1 MPNSVIPIVR
11 HRTEHTI
18 SRKLIDPD
26 ALTVLYRLSHAGF
39 TAYLVGGGV
48 RDLLLGRQP
57 KDFDIST
64 DAFPA
69 QIRKLFR
76 NAFLIGRRFRLALIR
91 FGDKQIE
98 TSTFRRQPE
107 QDEAADDGRPGALY
121 QSEDNYYGTPA
132 EDAQRRDFTVN
143 GLFYDIETFSVI
155 DYVGGLKDLE
165 KKVLRSIGDPN
176 IRFREDPVRMM
187 RAVRFSARLGF
198 RIHRDSEKAIG
209 RHYEEIAQASKP
221 RLYDEVLKLFGQ
233 GAAAEAFRQLWTTKL
248 MSVLL
253 PALHDYIQ
261 HSGKKRSPLWDYLA
275 ALDGAVE
282 NPLAADAALRV
293 AVLLCPLYMSR
304 LALAAKAGE
313 FRAEDVA
320 DRLVE
325 EAFVEAFGAK
335 SWRLPRAVGYNAAAM
350 LSAQAHFDERD
361 PHMRRSRVF
370 TREWFPGALLL
381 YGMRMQATDG
391 DASDFESWRTAFEE
405 HRRRHPAPE
414 HSRGPHHGIPAEGN
428 PEADVESPAAPDAQN
443 AQGEAGPEGEARAPG
458 RRRRRRPRRRGPRD
472 GTPQDHRPATEAA
485 GPQGNP

>member
-1 MPNSVIPIVR
+1 MPNSVTPIVR

-48 RDLLLGRQP
+48 RDLLLGRRP

-64 DAFPA
+64 DAYPN

-76 NAFLIGRRFRLALIR
+76 NAFLIGRRFRLALVR

-107 QDEAADDGRPGALY
+107 QDEANDDGRPGALY
-121 QSEDNYYGTPA
+121 QSEDNYFGTPA

-143 GLFYDIETFSVI
+143 GLFYDIATFAVI
-155 DYVGGLKDLE
+155 DYVGGLRDLE
-165 KKVLRSIGDPN
+165 KKVLRCIGDPN

-198 RIHRDSEKAIG
+198 AIHRDSEKAIA
-209 RHYEEIAQASKP
+209 RHYAEIAQASKP

-233 GAAAEAFRQLWTTKL
+233 GASQEAFRQLWTTKL
-248 MSVLL
+248 LSVLL

-261 HSGKKRSPLWDYLA
+261 HSGKKRSRLWDYLA
-275 ALDGAVE
+275 AFDRAVDD
-282 NPLAADAALRV
+282 PVAADPALRV
-293 AVLLCPLYMSR
+293 AVLLCPFYMER
-304 LALAAKAGE
+304 LALAAKSGE
-313 FRAEDVA
+313 FNAEDIA

-325 EAFVEAFGAK
+325 ETFVEAFGAK
-335 SWRLPRAVGYNAAAM
+335 SWRLPRAVSSGAAAM
-350 LSAQAHFDERD
+350 LSAQPHFDERD
-361 PHMRRSRVF
+361 PTMRRSRVF
-370 TREWFPGALLL
+370 ARDWFPGALLL
-381 YGMRMQATDG
+381 YRIRMEATKSDPS
-391 DASDFESWRTAFEE
+391 DAESWHVAFEE

-414 HSRGPHHGIPAEGN
+414 HARGPHHGVGPTREG
-428 PEADVESPAAPDAQN
+428 PEAAAA
-443 AQGEAGPEGEARAPG
+443 EAEDLPPQETGRRKRRRRSRRG
-458 RRRRRRPRRRGPRD
+458 RRRDDTSPN
-472 GTPQDHRPATEAA
+472 HNRPAPEAA
-485 GPQGNP
+485 GTQGTP